1 MNCRRYINPLD
12 FGKQLLGVEKPV
24 RYVGGEYGRLARKSA
39 ALQTVIA
46 FPDLY
51 EIGMSNQALRII
63 YNRLNSIDDVSC
75 DRAFM
80 PAPDF
85 REFLKRGAI
94 PLYGLDTG
102 VALGDVDVLM
112 FTLGYELGITNVLAM
127 LELAGV
133 PIHAD
138 ERKKNDSVPIVIMG
152 GPCVSNPLPYAR
164 FIDAFWIGEAE
175 AGFFELMERLAALKM
190 AGAGKAA
197 ALELAASHHSV
208 WTGED
213 GRAPARRAVDA
224 GFSRREAG
232 AAVFPIPNMKV
243 VQHHGAVEIMRGC
256 PNGCRFCHAGYWYRP
271 MRQKPAEIVEKEA
284 AAFIKEGGYHEI
296 SLSSLSSG
304 DYNGLEALIDRL
316 NAVHARDHIS
326 FQLPSLRV
334 STFSLPL
341 LDKISTVRK
350 SGLTFAIETPVD
362 SWQMMINKD
371 VSREN
376 VVNILL
382 EAKKKGWR
390 GAKFYFMIGLPVNMA
405 MEGGGEGAHCA
416 AHCADE
422 EVEIV
427 AFTLEVARR
436 TNMHFNVNV
445 GTFIPKPHTPFQWA
459 KQLDEATSRRK
470 LEFIRNKLQPL
481 GHKVGVQD
489 AFISVLEGVLSR
501 GDDRVGEVI
510 EDAFNRGCLL
520 DAWSEYLNKDAWRAT
535 LEDHK
540 ALVEEIFEGK
550 DVGAERSD
558 ALPWQNI
565 GAGMA
570 KGYLSR
576 EMSRSKM
583 REFTSIC
590 IEKCNSLCGNCN
602 KEHGIVKNIIHD
614 DKLLYESQSDGRPQ
628 NSAHERPSWRIV
640 FSFSKKEEAVFYSH
654 LSLMEIFYM
663 AFLRA
668 GIPVQYSRGFNPLP
682 KLEIAAPLS
691 IGIAGN
697 GEIASI
703 DTRDF
708 FDSSIFVDH
717 MNRKLPKGLRIADAI
732 AILIPI
738 GEKKR
743 SLSSLLWGY
752 EYKNNE
758 VIDVVPACDEKEYRR
773 GRVGEAPAYG
783 LERLSVLAKDI
794 CGAETG
800 KCYFEVYKALYPA
813 ACGTES
819 GVDKTPQP

>member
-1 MNCRRYINPLD
+1 MNYRRYVNPLD

-39 ALQTVIA
+39 ALQTAIA

-85 REFLKRGAI
+85 MDLLKRGAI

-102 VALGDVDVLM
+102 VALGDIDVLM

-133 PIHAD
+133 PLRTD
-138 ERKKNDSVPIVIMG
+138 ERKKNASLPIVIMG

-175 AGFFELMERLAALKM
+175 AGFFELMERLAALKTT
-190 AGAGKAA
+190 GAGKAA
-197 ALELAASHHSV
+197 MLELAASHPSV
-208 WTGED
+208 WTGGD
-213 GRAPARRAVDA
+213 GRGPARRAVDA
-224 GFSRREAG
+224 GFSRREAS

-271 MRQKPAEIVEKEA
+271 MRQKPAEIIEKEA

-316 NAVHARDHIS
+316 NAVHAQDHIS

-341 LDKISTVRK
+341 LDKISKVRK

-362 SWQMMINKD
+362 SWQMMINKE

-382 EAKKKGWR
+382 EAKKRGWR

-405 MEGGGEGAHCA
+405 MEDSGEGAPCTV
-416 AHCADE
+416 HCADE

-427 AFTLEVARR
+427 DFALEVARR

-459 KQLDEATSRRK
+459 KQLDEAASRRK

-489 AFISVLEGVLSR
+489 AFISVIEGVLSR
-501 GDDRVGEVI
+501 GDDRVGDVI
-510 EDAFNRGCLL
+510 EDAFNRGCRL
-520 DAWSEYLNKDAWRAT
+520 DAWSEYLNKDAWRVT

-540 ALVEEIFEGK
+540 KLVEEIFEGK
-550 DVGAERSD
+550 DDGAGRGD

-570 KGYLSR
+570 KGYLDK
-576 EMSRSKM
+576 ELSRSRM
-583 REFTSIC
+583 RETTSIC
-590 IEKCNSLCGNCN
+590 IEKCNNICGNCD
-602 KEHGIVKNIIHD
+602 KERSIVRNIIHNN
-614 DKLLYESQSDGRPQ
+614 KSLYERQSDRRPQ
-628 NSAHERPSWRIV
+628 NSAHEGPSWRIV

-668 GIPVQYSRGFNPLP
+668 GVPVQYSRGFNPLP

-697 GEIASI
+697 REIASV
-703 DTRDF
+703 DTQDF
-708 FDSSIFVDH
+708 FDSSAFVNQ
-717 MNRKLPKGLRIADAI
+717 MSQKLPKGLHIVDAI

-738 GEKKR
+738 GEKKH

-758 VIDVVPACDEKEYRR
+758 IIDVVPACDEKEYRR
-773 GRVGEAPAYG
+773 ERIGEGPVYG
-783 LERLSVLAKDI
+783 LERMSVLAKGI

-800 KCYFEVYKALYPA
+800 KSYFEVYKALYPA
-813 ACGTES
+813 ACSAEN
-819 GVDKTPQP
+819 GVDKSLQT